1 MSFILHLFIHN
12 NLYSIILAQ
21 WLVTCGQSPKISQ
34 DTEAIALAYYQL
46 LSKAAITVDLLL
58 YKLSINLPCKLII
71 AI

>member
-1 MSFILHLFIHN
+1 MVK
-12 NLYSIILAQ
+12 AQ
-21 WLVTCGQSPKISQ
+21 KYRHDTLSQ